1 MDVDI
6 AIARVLALFEKLH
19 RLAELI
25 REARRLGQSTL
36 DHDTWHA
43 IENESHDTAR
53 DAISAALSSLDKPP
67 P

>member
-1 MDVDI
+1 MDIDTG
-6 AIARVLALFEKLH
+6 IARVLLLFEKLH

-36 DHDTWHA
+36 DHEAWHA
-43 IENESHDTAR
+43 IEHETPDTAR
-53 DAISAALSSLDKPP
+53 AAISAALSSLDNPP